1 MLYRG
6 PGKRDRVRVG
16 LELFAILIKVR
27 EGLTEKGIPEGKNLG
42 GRRELHGLLRVV
54 QAEGLCKGPEAGVC
68 LVCTGANVVSNW
80 TGGGIQVK

>member
-54 QAEGLCKGPEAGVC
+54 QA
-68 LVCTGANVVSNW
+68 
-80 TGGGIQVK
+80 